1 VPIRITLSD
10 NEVLEIDISLDEWNR
25 AFQQA
30 TQGSTMLEI
39 QEPSGHILGIN
50 PQRVVRVETV
60 EPPEPQR
67 AQRDSQA
74 QVA

>member
-1 VPIRITLSD
+1 MPIRITLSD
-10 NEVLEIDISLDEWNR
+10 NEIYEVDISLDEWNR

-30 TQGSTMLEI
+30 VQGNTMLEI
-39 QEPSGHILGIN
+39 QEPSGHILGLN

-60 EPPEPQR
+60 EPQ
-67 AQRDSQA
+67 QVQDQQA